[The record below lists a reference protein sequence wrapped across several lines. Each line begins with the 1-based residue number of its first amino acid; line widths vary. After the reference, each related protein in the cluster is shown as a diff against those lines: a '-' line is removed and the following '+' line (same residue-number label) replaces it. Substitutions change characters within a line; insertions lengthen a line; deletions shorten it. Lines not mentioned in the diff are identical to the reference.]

1 MPKERIKHITKSAN
15 KTFDTLEARLGATA
29 KELDAYVSPVRS
41 SVLRRFPILFT
52 LLTTFGV
59 AATFLAFEKILTQ
72 YELLNRYPWLI
83 LLIGVSALAFTGT
96 LYKKLD
102 S

>member
-1 MPKERIKHITKSAN
+1 MPKKQIKNAATTAS
-15 KTFDTLEARLGATA
+15 KTFDSLEARLGATA
-29 KELDAYVSPVRS
+29 KELDSYVAPVRS

-59 AATFLAFEKILTQ
+59 AATFLAFEKILAQ

-83 LLIGVSALAFTGT
+83 LLIGLSTLAFTGT
-96 LYKKLD
+96 LYKKLE